1 MHKIDRFIVVLKRT
15 DFSPW
20 NFRSAYG
27 FTFSNRPKLENI
39 AVLRCCSFFS
49 RGRSCFSPRPGLCG
63 AARRA
68 MEFWGRDI
76 PCVCREVC
84 SIRGQICAKSQ
95 PQRISGKALPP
106 RNFGFPLRR
115 RLFIDSVHS
124 VAGCPKQA
132 RYFNLGPTKKQPGAH
147 CARLF
152 PVDFTGLTPFCTSVW
167 GGPPCRTR
175 SPLR

>member
-1 MHKIDRFIVVLKRT
+1 MLRWT

-20 NFRSAYG
+20 NFRSADG
-27 FTFSNRPKLENI
+27 FTFSSRPKLENI

-84 SIRGQICAKSQ
+84 SIRSQICAKSQ

-106 RNFGFPLRR
+106 AKFRFPLEEKAFAGA
-115 RLFIDSVHS
+115 LFQPWPH
-124 VAGCPKQA
+124 
-132 RYFNLGPTKKQPGAH
+132 KKQPGAH

-175 SPLR
+175 SPSR

>member
-1 MHKIDRFIVVLKRT
+1 MHKIDRFIVVLRWT

-20 NFRSAYG
+20 NFRSADG
-27 FTFSNRPKLENI
+27 FTFSSRLKLENI
-39 AVLRCCSFFS
+39 AVLRCYSFFS
-49 RGRSCFSPRPGLCG
+49 RRRSCFSPRPGLCG

-84 SIRGQICAKSQ
+84 SIRSQICAKSQ

-115 RLFIDSVHS
+115 RLL
-124 VAGCPKQA
+124 PA
-132 RYFNLGPTKKQPGAH
+132 RYFNLGPTKKQPGAQ

-152 PVDFTGLTPFCTSVW
+152 PVDFTGVTPFCTSVW

>member
-1 MHKIDRFIVVLKRT
+1 MRKIDRFIVVLRWT

-20 NFRSAYG
+20 NFRSADG
-27 FTFSNRPKLENI
+27 FTFSSRPKLENI

-106 RNFGFPLRR
+106 RNFSFPARG
-115 RLFIDSVHS
+115 RLCLPRPNAAALTSES
-124 VAGCPKQA
+124 SPRSPQG
-132 RYFNLGPTKKQPGAH
+132 RSGG
-147 CARLF
+147 
-152 PVDFTGLTPFCTSVW
+152 GTPFPESGSGT
-167 GGPPCRTR
+167 
-175 SPLR
+175 

>member
-1 MHKIDRFIVVLKRT
+1 MLKRT

-20 NFRSAYG
+20 NFRSADG
-27 FTFSNRPKLENI
+27 FTFSSRPKLENI
-39 AVLRCCSFFS
+39 AVSCCYSFFS

-84 SIRGQICAKSQ
+84 SIRSQICAKSQ
-95 PQRISGKALPP
+95 PQRILGKALPP
-106 RNFGFPLRR
+106 RNFGFPARG

-124 VAGCPKQA
+124 AAGRPKPA
-132 RYFNLGPTKKQPGAH
+132 RYFNLGPAKKQPGAH

-175 SPLR
+175 SPSR

>member
-1 MHKIDRFIVVLKRT
+1 MHKIDRFIVVLRWT

-20 NFRSAYG
+20 NFRSADG
-27 FTFSNRPKLENI
+27 FTFSSRPKLENI
-39 AVLRCCSFFS
+39 AVLRCYLFFS

-68 MEFWGRDI
+68 MEFRGRDI

-84 SIRGQICAKSQ
+84 SIRSQICAKSQ

-106 RNFGFPLRR
+106 AKFRFPLEEKAFAGA
-115 RLFIDSVHS
+115 LFQPRPH
-124 VAGCPKQA
+124 
-132 RYFNLGPTKKQPGAH
+132 KKQPGAH

-175 SPLR
+175 SPSR